1 MDDAAPVP
9 AATFTPECPGA
20 VVLGGRPPPTVGGVA
35 RSGSDDGS
43 VVVPATPGSVA
54 RSRRW
59 VLERARGAGATRDAL
74 TALELVTSE
83 VVTNAVRHA
92 DGTGSVGIQIRF
104 RSGDVTVEVEDG
116 DPRPPVPQRDRA
128 GLPGGHGLHIVQAS
142 TSAWGWR
149 PQRSGG
155 KVVWFTITW

>member
-1 MDDAAPVP
+1 M
-9 AATFTPECPGA
+9 
-20 VVLGGRPPPTVGGVA
+20 A
-35 RSGSDDGS
+35 RSGSDDRS

-54 RSRRW
+54 RSRHW
-59 VLERARGAGATRDAL
+59 VLEQARGAGATRDAL
-74 TALELVTSE
+74 NAIELVTSE

-92 DGTGSVGIQIRF
+92 DGTGSVAILVRL
-104 RSGDVTVEVEDG
+104 RSGDVTVEVTDG
-116 DPRPPVPQRDRA
+116 DPRPPAPQSDRA
-128 GLPGGHGLHIVQAS
+128 GLPGGHGLHIVEAV

>member
-1 MDDAAPVP
+1 
-9 AATFTPECPGA
+9 
-20 VVLGGRPPPTVGGVA
+20 VA
-35 RSGSDDGS
+35 RTGSDDRS

-59 VLERARGAGATRDAL
+59 VLDQARGGGATRDAL
-74 TALELVTSE
+74 AATELVTSE

-92 DGTGSVGIQIRF
+92 DGTGTVEIRI
-104 RSGDVTVEVEDG
+104 RLRAGDLTVEVADG
-116 DPRPPVPQRDRA
+116 DPRPPVPQSDRA